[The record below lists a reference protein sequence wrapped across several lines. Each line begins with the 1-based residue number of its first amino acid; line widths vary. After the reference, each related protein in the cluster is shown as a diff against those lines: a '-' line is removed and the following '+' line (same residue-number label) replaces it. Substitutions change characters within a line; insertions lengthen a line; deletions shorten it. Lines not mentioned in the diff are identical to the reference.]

1 MIKKAS
7 LLSFQFFNA
16 MQNVKYVILENKQT
30 EDRRGNSILGHH
42 KTAALEVSR
51 INGRGGVEGLGRKE
65 EKEEKNRDNILKPK
79 NLFNAQ
85 VASGSQVRQDGEVRV
100 YFG

>member
-7 LLSFQFFNA
+7 LLSLQFFNA

-30 EDRRGNSILGHH
+30 EDRRENSVKAITKLQLWKCPESMAG
-42 KTAALEVSR
+42 ERV
-51 INGRGGVEGLGRKE
+51 GGLGE
-65 EKEEKNRDNILKPK
+65 ERGKRLKNRDYILKPK

-85 VASGSQVRQDGEVRV
+85 VVK
-100 YFG
+100 